1 MYPKSLEELIDYFK
15 CLPGVG
21 TKTAE
26 RYALTILDLNEQDIK
41 QFANAMISVSEN
53 IKKCEK
59 CHNISEGNLCT
70 ICSDKNRNDK
80 LVCVVQSAKDV
91 IALEKTKEYNGVYH
105 VLDGLI
111 SPSKGIMPN
120 DINIKTLIDKV
131 DTIDEIIIAT
141 SSNIDGETTALYLN
155 KLLSDKDTLVT
166 RIAFGLPIGGYL
178 DYADELTLIK
188 AVEGRKVIKER

>member
-80 LVCVVQSAKDV
+80 LVCVVQS
-91 IALEKTKEYNGVYH
+91 
-105 VLDGLI
+105 
-111 SPSKGIMPN
+111 KGIMPN